1 MEELK
6 NEMLNKK
13 KWAVVGATQ
22 NVKKYGYKIY
32 TQFKK
37 MGYDVYPVNPVYDEV
52 DGDQTYD
59 DLVDLNNALG
69 ETVDCVNVVVSPK
82 RAEKV
87 VEDVIALGIENI
99 WFQPGTFTEEI
110 IDKAEEAGLNV
121 VFYDC
126 VYVELNKRI

>member
-1 MEELK
+1 MEDLK
-6 NEMLNKK
+6 NDMLNKK
-13 KWAVVGATQ
+13 RWAVVGATQ

-52 DGDQTYD
+52 DGDPTYE
-59 DLVDLNNALG
+59 DLKDLD
-69 ETVDCVNVVVSPK
+69 ETLDEKIDCVNVVVAPE
-82 RAEKV
+82 RAKKV

-99 WFQPGTFTEEI
+99 WFQPGSFTEEI
-110 IDKAEEAGLNV
+110 IDQAEEAGLNV

-126 VYVELNKRI
+126 VYVELNKRV